1 MLGSTLRAA
10 GGVGAAVLRPVAGRV
25 TDLSLAGLDV
35 VLASRL
41 AREGVDR
48 IVGSAL
54 VEQTATRVLEG
65 PELERVVEQ
74 ALESPAMERVVGR
87 VIESRLLDEAVER
100 LLESEELWVLVEEI
114 ARSPAVTDAITQQGL
129 GLADEVA
136 ADLRDRSRNADAW
149 LERAARRVTR
159 RRGTTGAGGMPQP
172 QTS

>member
-74 ALESPAMERVVGR
+74 ALESPAMERRVGR
-87 VIESRLLDEAVER
+87 VTESRRREEAGKR
-100 LLESEELWVLVEEI
+100 LLEREKMWVRVEEI
-114 ARSPAVTDAITQQGL
+114 ASSPAVTDAITEQI
-129 GLADEVA
+129 VA
-136 ADLRDRSRNADAW
+136 C
-149 LERAARRVTR
+149 
-159 RRGTTGAGGMPQP
+159 
-172 QTS
+172 

>member
-10 GGVGAAVLRPVAGRV
+10 GGVGAAALRPVVGRV
-25 TDLSLAGLDV
+25 TDVSLAGLDV

-114 ARSPAVTDAITQQGL
+114 ARSPAVTDAITQQSVGF
-129 GLADEVA
+129 ADQVA
-136 ADLRDRSRNADAW
+136 GGVRARSRTADDW
-149 LERAARRVTR
+149 VERVVRRALRRETR
-159 RRGTTGAGGMPQP
+159 PNGGSGESPATP
-172 QTS
+172 

>member
-1 MLGSTLRAA
+1 MLGSTLRFA
-10 GGVGAAVLRPVAGRV
+10 GGVGAAALRPVAGRV

-48 IVGSAL
+48 VIGSTL

-65 PELERVVEQ
+65 PELERVIEQ

-87 VIESRLLDEAVER
+87 VIESRLLDEAVDR

-114 ARSPAVTDAITQQGL
+114 ARSPAVTDAITQQSAGF
-129 GLADEVA
+129 ADQVA
-136 ADLRDRSRNADAW
+136 GGVRARSRTADDW
-149 LERAARRVTR
+149 VERVVRRALRREPRLTGGSGESSAA
-159 RRGTTGAGGMPQP
+159 P
-172 QTS
+172 

>member
-114 ARSPAVTDAITQQGL
+114 ARSPAVTDA
-129 GLADEVA
+129 VA
-136 ADLRDRSRNADAW
+136 GGVRARSRTADDW
-149 LERAARRVTR
+149 VERVVRRALR
-159 RRGTTGAGGMPQP
+159 RQPRPSGGSGESPATP
-172 QTS
+172 